1 VELQF
6 RGATITSE
14 YTDEQGRFEFD
25 SLVDNAYRLVIRD
38 TRFYPVD
45 ELAIV
50 NTAVVSTTRVSLNLT
65 PREAAQKGPL
75 PNRDGGS
82 NPYMVDSEEYR
93 QRFPKKAVKEFDRGL
108 DADRKGKRDDAI
120 RHYEKAISLAP
131 DFYPAHN
138 NLGSAYLS
146 KSDFKS
152 AQAQFEEAIKLNQS
166 DSEAHLNLGNLLLMT
181 KDYEGALN
189 NVQEGLK
196 RQPNSPLG
204 HFLLGSIY
212 ERMGKLPDAERA
224 LRQALELDPKMSRVR
239 LELVNLYLA
248 QQKKSEASEE
258 LRAFLKDSPD
268 DPFAPK
274 ARELLGRL
282 QNKQ

>member
-1 VELQF
+1 VYADDQGKFGFYSLSSNPYH
-6 RGATITSE
+6 IIIN
-14 YTDEQGRFEFD
+14 DEH
-25 SLVDNAYRLVIRD
+25 
-38 TRFYPVD
+38 FYPVD
-45 ELAIV
+45 RVVLLDLSI
-50 NTAVVSTTRVSLNLT
+50 TAFQMVQINLT
-65 PREAAQKGPL
+65 PRDPPPPKDTLPAQPGG
-75 PNRDGGS
+75 NR
-82 NPYMVDSEEYR
+82 YLVDLEQYR
-93 QRFPKKAVKEFDRGL
+93 RQFPKKALNEFDKGVK
-108 DADRKGKRDDAI
+108 ADQQGNRDDAI
-120 RHYEKAISLAP
+120 RHYEKVISLAP
-131 DFYPAHN
+131 DFYPAYN
-138 NLGSAYLS
+138 NLGSDYLA
-146 KSDFKS
+146 KSNFD
-152 AQAQFEEAIKLNQS
+152 AARVQFERAIKLNQS

-181 KDYEGALN
+181 RDYDGALS

-196 RQPNSPLG
+196 RQPSSPFG

-274 ARELLGRL
+274 ARELLVRL
-282 QNKQ
+282 QKKE